1 LHCYQHG
8 KLWIY
13 WQYTFMKYLL
23 RTVGDIHGGGQP
35 DGDIID
41 YKSYTIYGDIQFTFT
56 RWWDQ
61 GWV

>member
-1 LHCYQHG
+1 
-8 KLWIY
+8 
-13 WQYTFMKYLL
+13 MKYLL